1 MATGVMFIV
10 MFGLMFLGV
19 PIAVAMFISM
29 FVLINVDPVTTSSF
43 IAQTTYGGVASFTN
57 LALPFFMI
65 SGTIMETGGLSKR
78 LVSAANSIIGGVTGS
93 LGMVTVIACMFF
105 GAVSGSAPATVA
117 AIGAIMIP
125 MMVQEGYSKYYATA
139 LACCAG
145 GLGVIV
151 PPSYPL
157 VLYGVT
163 CNQSVGDL
171 FIAGLL
177 PSLSLIHI

>member
-105 GAVSGSAPATVA
+105 CG
-117 AIGAIMIP
+117 
-125 MMVQEGYSKYYATA
+125 
-139 LACCAG
+139 
-145 GLGVIV
+145 
-151 PPSYPL
+151 
-157 VLYGVT
+157 
-163 CNQSVGDL
+163 
-171 FIAGLL
+171 
-177 PSLSLIHI
+177 